1 MGEHAEL
8 NDSAPL
14 TWSNA
19 RSAKDRT
26 AVGRSVTALLDALAP
41 EQTLTRAERERERIE
56 RHRTPTGCV
65 LQGPAAALSVSWF
78 ADGMGESGFGELHII
93 VWSGV
98 VARRGTQAHKGG
110 ATVVSSM
117 VLHPDE
123 TKIAAGIWIDAAD
136 EVWDMPR
143 LAEHCLALLDKQLAS

>member
-14 TWSNA
+14 TWSSA

-26 AVGRSVTALLDALAP
+26 AVGRSVAALLDALAP

-65 LQGPAAALSVSWF
+65 LQGPEAALSVSWF
-78 ADGMGESGFGELHII
+78 ADGMAETGFGELHIN
-93 VWSGV
+93 VWRGV

-110 ATVVSSM
+110 ATVVASM
-117 VLHPDE
+117 VLRPDE
-123 TKIAAGIWIDAAD
+123 AKLSDGIWLDASDAL
-136 EVWDMPR
+136 WDTPR
-143 LAEHCLALLDKQLAS
+143 LAEHCEALLEKQLTS